1 MAKRKGYWVTT
12 VEMCSLKKSK
22 CPLKKVSPIQAIPKM
37 ATMAF
42 IPAPKTLPFTASCT
56 FALLARSIRDAVA
69 IMTISMVS
77 GIDTRCIS
85 SPTMNEGRRDGK
97 LPNTTTASTPS
108 KKATTAYLERGL
120 GFLIISSIRRLSS
133 SGLMIPSRTFSLYIG
148 SSTNSFPTWFCTKAA
163 RMAMKEAGIQTR
175 SMVPSSTPLQPSK
188 SVLMMAAVAADT
200 GLPVIPKEAA
210 MVATL
215 RGRSGR
221 ILELVAISEMIGS
234 SE

>member
-1 MAKRKGYWVTT
+1 
-12 VEMCSLKKSK
+12 
-22 CPLKKVSPIQAIPKM
+22 
-37 ATMAF
+37 
-42 IPAPKTLPFTASCT
+42 
-56 FALLARSIRDAVA
+56 
-69 IMTISMVS
+69 
-77 GIDTRCIS
+77 
-85 SPTMNEGRRDGK
+85 
-97 LPNTTTASTPS
+97 
-108 KKATTAYLERGL
+108 
-120 GFLIISSIRRLSS
+120 
-133 SGLMIPSRTFSLYIG
+133 
-148 SSTNSFPTWFCTKAA
+148 
-163 RMAMKEAGIQTR
+163 MAMKEAGIQTR